1 MIIEE
6 ADQDGDVFYD
16 STEYVPG
23 EYEKLIEEAT
33 RFKSS
38 GNQHFGQGEYKE
50 AIEQYEHAL
59 VACPLTCTKER
70 AVYFANIAACHMKLS
85 EFKDAKDMCTQAL
98 KIDPSY
104 TKALLRRAQAN
115 ERIGTYASMSEAL
128 EDYKKLKTLAID
140 TYIFKECERAEK
152 ELPTKI
158 NFQMEKEKEEMLN
171 KLKDVGNTL
180 LGKFGLSTDNF
191 QFTKDPSGSGG
202 YSVNFVNK

>member
-16 STEYVPG
+16 STEYAPG

-59 VACPLTCTKER
+59 LACPLTCTKER
-70 AVYFANIAACHMKLS
+70 AS

-98 KIDPSY
+98 KIDPNY

-140 TYIFKECERAEK
+140 TYILKECERAEK

-158 NFQMEKEKEEMLN
+158 NLQMEKEKEEMLN

>member
-16 STEYVPG
+16 STEYAPG
-23 EYEKLIEEAT
+23 EYEA
-33 RFKSS
+33 SS
-38 GNQHFGQGEYKE
+38 RGNQHFGQGEYKE

-59 VACPLTCTKER
+59 VVCPLACTKER
-70 AVYFANIAACHMKLS
+70 AN

-98 KIDPSY
+98 KIDPNY
-104 TKALLRRAQAN
+104 TKALLRRAQAS

-171 KLKDVGNTL
+171 KLKDVGNAL